1 MGRSFFRPGVE
12 ETSGNAFYHQ
22 PSGTYYQM
30 EKRQDGLYQRR
41 WRLGYDG
48 KPAHVRELRVDYVLG
63 SGNHARTYLHRTP
76 RGALLD
82 LPFAWYSEGG
92 GTWTMG
98 PGYDRESALPPRTIA
113 YECMFCHNAYPKIPP
128 GHDVAGTE
136 PLYTGDLGEGIDCQ
150 RCHGPGAAH
159 VRNVRSA
166 SPKPDA
172 IRASI
177 LNPARLPSD
186 RAMEICLQ
194 CHLETTSLQLPH
206 SIQRYSRG
214 PFSYRPGEPLGDFMI
229 HFDRDPVS
237 GFREDF
243 EIVNSAYRLRQSP
256 CFLRSEGKLTCTTC
270 HNPHDVAHGEAAVA
284 GFDRVCQS
292 CHPSVAS
299 SSAHAASR
307 DCAACHM
314 PKRRTADVIH
324 AVMTDHRIQRRAPA
338 NALAPVAEREETG
351 AGVYQ
356 GEVVP
361 YYPAPLPKTPENA
374 LYTAVAQV
382 AQSSNL
388 AAGLPRL
395 AAEIERQKPAR
406 AEFYIEL
413 GQALLASGK
422 APAAVT
428 AFEHAVTRAPNSPV
442 AQLNLADALTQA
454 RQPARAITILNRAIL
469 SAPRDALLFYQL
481 GIAQG
486 AAGQAAESI
495 AAFEKSIA
503 LDPDFTEAHNL
514 LGAALA
520 GRGEFER
527 AAKELMR
534 ALEIHPDH
542 ADAQANLGR
551 LFAAQGDFRQ
561 AAFYLEKA
569 VRRKPGDA
577 EMRTNYAVALGAMNR
592 FDEAREQ
599 IDAAVKADPK
609 AAGAHNLRGSLLE
622 RTGAMDESLAE
633 FLEAARLKPD
643 FGMAHF
649 NAARLLAARGDIAGA
664 RSQLQKAG
672 ADPDP
677 RVRQR
682 AAAMLQQLPR

>member
-1 MGRSFFRPGVE
+1 MGRSFSRVAAG
-12 ETSGNAFYHQ
+12 ETSGEVFFHQ
-22 PSGTYYQM
+22 PSSTYYQM
-30 EKRQDGLYQRR
+30 ERRADGLYQRR
-41 WRLGYDG
+41 WRVGYDG

-63 SGNHARTYLHRTP
+63 SGNHARTYLHRTA
-76 RGALLD
+76 RGALLE
-82 LPFAWYSEGG
+82 LPFGWYSEGG
-92 GTWTMG
+92 GIWAMG
-98 PGYDRESALPPRTIA
+98 PGYDRAFTLPSRAIA
-113 YECMFCHNAYPKIPP
+113 YECMFCHNAYPKIP
-128 GHDVAGTE
+128 AGQDE
-136 PLYTGDLGEGIDCQ
+136 PLYVGELGEGIDCQ

-159 VRNVRSA
+159 VRAVRSGSA
-166 SPKPDA
+166 KPEV
-172 IRASI
+172 IRGSI
-177 LNPARLPSD
+177 VNPARLPAD

-206 SIQRYSRG
+206 SIQRYGRG

-229 HFDRDPVS
+229 HFDRDPAS

-270 HNPHDVAHGEAAVA
+270 HNPHDVVHGDEAVA

-292 CHPSVAS
+292 CHPKVAS
-299 SSAHAASR
+299 SSGHAASR
-307 DCAACHM
+307 DCASCHM

-338 NALAPVAEREETG
+338 NALAPLAERQETG

-361 YYPAPLPKTPENA
+361 YYPAPLPNTPENA
-374 LYTAVAQV
+374 LYAAVALV
-382 AQSSNL
+382 AQRSNL

-395 AAEIERQKPAR
+395 AAEMERQKPAR

-413 GQALLASGK
+413 GQARLASGK
-422 APAAVT
+422 IPAAVT
-428 AFEHAVTRAPNSPV
+428 AFEQAVARAPNSPA
-442 AQLNLADALTQA
+442 AQLSLADALTQA
-454 RQPARAITILNRAIL
+454 RQPALAIAILNRAIV

-486 AAGQAAESI
+486 AAGHGAESI
-495 AAFEKSIA
+495 AAFEKSVA

-534 ALEIHPDH
+534 ALEIYPDH
-542 ADAQANLGR
+542 ADAQANLGH

-561 AAFYLEKA
+561 AAFYLENA

-577 EMRTNYAVALGAMNR
+577 EARTNYAVALGAMNR

-649 NAARLLAARGDIAGA
+649 NAARLLAARGNMAGA
-664 RSQLQKAG
+664 RSELQKAG
-672 ADPDP
+672 TDPDP